1 MNQEYKLYRISQL
14 LSRFKEQVTILNAN
28 GEFSINI
35 HAENILIRL
44 LNEIFDCDLKNVNYE
59 EGKTYPSI
67 DLRDKTKR
75 LSIQVTSTA
84 NFEKIKH
91 TLNQYLENE
100 LYHEFDTLYIFIL
113 TQKQEKYDQSKI
125 DKIINGKFHFDVKE
139 IIDKTDI
146 YKELNSQNNLNK
158 IENVASLLEEQF
170 ADNKPEMDKWDLY
183 CKDLHDYD
191 QFISNVY
198 KFLDIKGFS
207 PKINNTLVK
216 LNLENIYVPLELKL
230 ETEFEP
236 SQDEPK
242 RNSSKTFSIE
252 YALNNFNNIVILGDP
267 GSGKS
272 TVLKYLARKVCQN
285 RSTTY
290 LHSDVV
296 PVVIK
301 GSEFAKYVQ
310 TTSKQL
316 AEYIIDHIE
325 KKYELLFTKKLE
337 TGQLLV
343 LVDGIDEINIA
354 NIRHDVVNRINTF
367 IAHYPNIKIIVSSR
381 LVGYRETRLNGFFNH
396 LKVLEFGE
404 EQIKNFVKN
413 WYLSIAFN
421 SDKDEQSAHNKANE
435 LYRAI
440 EDNPSVLKMASN
452 PLLATIIALIYY
464 QGNSLPEKRAT
475 LYDVATSTFLE
486 NWVKQRESKN
496 LAKFDQ
502 DSLVEILAPISFYI
516 HQNYSTGLIAESE
529 LKMRLKGEL
538 KRINPYLNLK
548 EEKQDIRDIIEFL
561 REDAGFLFE
570 KGYGENGEP
579 FFGFVHQTF
588 QEYFTSIEFK
598 TRWKES
604 AFKENL
610 DEYAFNSSWIEVIK
624 LAASLFKANEPSRL
638 GRRYT
643 TDFVKNIMQVKDPFP
658 EVYRPLALVLNI
670 LSEDTEIEFSLF
682 TDIVDKIFFE
692 ILTNEEESNGYP
704 YENNREVSKFK
715 YLLEVLI
722 DSRFYQSYV
731 VDRMIKQVYEDNCPE
746 SLRYNLMDILISKSD
761 LSLVKEELSKV
772 LISNNHKLKELL
784 FNYKVVLPVAPIVF
798 TDEFRNSIV
807 SYINSEAFIARYN
820 GHLPTQYHCS
830 FERLKK
836 GRLESMFDELGTEKA
851 YIDLKEEMLL
861 SIRLIETQ
869 SIKKDYIDY
878 LVFSIGMSDVNDL
891 NAYLS
896 DLSKEYP
903 DFTFSK
909 IQKYIKEL
917 ELFNSYK
924 LQEYESINFKSI
936 KIFIKK
942 DESLVF
948 GFVRGKNVQH
958 FKYPFQKK
966 DLEKYFKGDAD
977 SFSIFLNYITP
988 VITNEKS
995 ELVIN
1000 NKEML
1005 ENFMMYQK
1013 TLHWS
1018 SHVNINNVLTYALSI
1033 LFYEANKSVK
1043 RILNWIKKQDMIL
1056 FRRFELIDTFDK
1068 QDFITRTLASELEL
1082 YDKLFLLNL
1091 VGEKA
1096 DYQHLIRPAIES
1108 LKTEKSEEKKK
1119 QIKKILYEVL

>member
-35 HAENILIRL
+35 HSENILIRL
-44 LNEIFDCDLKNVNYE
+44 LNEIFSCNLKNVNYE

-67 DLRDKTKR
+67 DLRDKTNR
-75 LSIQVTSTA
+75 IAIQVTSTA

-100 LYHEFDTLYIFIL
+100 LYNEFDTLYIFIL
-113 TQKQEKYDQSKI
+113 TQKQSKYDQSKI
-125 DKIINGKFHFDVKE
+125 DKIINGKFNFDVKK

-158 IENVASLLEEQF
+158 IEKIASLLEEQF

-183 CKDLHDYD
+183 CKGLHDYD
-191 QFISNVY
+191 QFISNIY
-198 KFLDIKGFS
+198 TFLDIKGFS

-216 LNLENIYVPLELKL
+216 LNLEDIYVPLELKL

-236 SQDEPK
+236 PQDELK
-242 RNSSKTFSIE
+242 RGSSKTFSIE
-252 YALNNFNNIVILGDP
+252 YALNNFNNIAILGDP

-285 RSTTY
+285 RSTTHLY
-290 LHSDVV
+290 SDLV
-296 PVVIK
+296 PIIIK

-337 TGQLLV
+337 TDQLLV

-354 NIRHDVVNRINTF
+354 NIRHDVVNRINAF

-381 LVGYRETRLNGFFNH
+381 LVGYKETRLNGFFNH

-413 WYLSIAFN
+413 WYLSIAYN
-421 SDKDEQSAHNKANE
+421 SDKDEQSALNKATE
-435 LYRAI
+435 LYKAI
-440 EDNPSVLKMASN
+440 EENPSVLKMASN

-475 LYDVATSTFLE
+475 LYDIATSTFLE

-496 LAKFDQ
+496 LAKFDK

-516 HQNYSTGLIAESE
+516 HQNYSTGLISESE
-529 LKMRLKGEL
+529 LKIKLAEEL

-548 EEKQDIRDIIEFL
+548 EEKQDIKDIIEFL

-610 DEYAFNSSWIEVIK
+610 DDYAFSSNWIEVIK

-643 TDFVKNIMQVKDPFP
+643 TDFVKNMLQVKDSYP

-682 TDIVDKIFFE
+682 IEIIDKVFFE
-692 ILTNEEESNGYP
+692 ILNNEEQSHRDP
-704 YENNREVSKFK
+704 YENNREVARFK
-715 YLLEVLI
+715 YLLEGLI

-731 VDRMIKQVYEDNCPE
+731 VERIIKQVKEEDCPE
-746 SLRYNLMDILISKSD
+746 PLRYNLMDTLISKSD
-761 LSLVKEELSKV
+761 VSMVKEELSKV

-784 FNYKVVLPVAPIVF
+784 FNYKVVMPVAPIVF

-807 SYINSEAFIARYN
+807 SYINSEGFIAGYN

-836 GRLESMFDELGTEKA
+836 GNLDLMFDQTDIEET
-851 YIDLKEEMLL
+851 YMDMKEEMLL
-861 SIRLIETQ
+861 SIRLIENQ
-869 SIKKDYIDY
+869 SIKRDYIDY
-878 LVFSIGMSDVNDL
+878 LVFSIGMSHVNEL
-891 NAYLS
+891 NTYIS
-896 DLSKEYP
+896 DLTKEYP
-903 DFTFSK
+903 DLTFPK
-909 IQKYIKEL
+909 IKKYIKEL
-917 ELFNSYK
+917 ELFNSYQ
-924 LQEYESINFKSI
+924 LEEYESIAFKSI
-936 KIFIKK
+936 KIYLKK
-942 DESLVF
+942 NEALVF
-948 GFVRGKNVQH
+948 GFVKGKNVQYL
-958 FKYPFQKK
+958 KYPFKK
-966 DLEKYFKGDAD
+966 SDLRKYFKEDAD
-977 SFSIFLNYITP
+977 SFSIFLNYIVP
-988 VITNEKS
+988 VLTKEES

-1000 NKEML
+1000 NQEMF
-1005 ENFMMYQK
+1005 ENFMKYQK
-1013 TLHWS
+1013 TIHWS
-1018 SHVNINNVLTYALSI
+1018 SFVNINSVLNYALSV
-1033 LFYEANKSVK
+1033 LFNEANKFVNS
-1043 RILNWIKKQDMIL
+1043 ILNWIKNQDMIR
-1056 FRRFELIDTFDK
+1056 FRRFEIIDTFNK
-1068 QDFITRTLASELEL
+1068 QEFISRTLASELEL

-1091 VGEKA
+1091 VGEKV
-1096 DYQHLIRPAIES
+1096 DYQHLLRPAIES

-1119 QIKKILYEVL
+1119 QMKRVLYQVL